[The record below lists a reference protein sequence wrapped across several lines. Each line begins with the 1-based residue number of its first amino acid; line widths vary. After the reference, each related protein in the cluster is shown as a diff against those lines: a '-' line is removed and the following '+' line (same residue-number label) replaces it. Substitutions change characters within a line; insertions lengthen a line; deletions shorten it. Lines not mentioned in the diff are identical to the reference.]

1 MKKSIEL
8 VYVIFIAMFAMILIA
23 ILSNAKITGTTD
35 YLDSQMIGSQ
45 EWVVNNSV
53 NQLPTFDEYCG
64 W

>member
-35 YLDSQMIGSQ
+35 YLDSQMVGSQ

>member
-23 ILSNAKITGTTD
+23 ILSNAKISGETD
-35 YLDSQMIGSQ
+35 PLDSQMVGSQ
-45 EWVVNNSV
+45 EWVVNDSV
-53 NQLPTFDEYCG
+53 NQLPSFDEYCG

>member
-23 ILSNAKITGTTD
+23 ILSNAKISGGTD

-45 EWVVNNSV
+45 EWVVNDSV
-53 NQLPTFDEYCG
+53 NQLPSFDEYCG